1 MAFIVYLNSIYISR
15 ADLFILLL
23 PREDFFID
31 KIDKYYI
38 IKNFIF
44 SAIFMAVVFLKK
56 SDYLKLNKKGGDSN
70 DLSNCK
76 KGY

>member
-15 ADLFILLL
+15 DDLFILLFL
-23 PREDFFID
+23 KENFFID
-31 KIDKYYI
+31 KIDKYFI
-38 IKNFIF
+38 IKSFIF
-44 SAIFMAVVFLKK
+44 RAVFMAIIFLKK

-76 KGY
+76 KG